1 MQLTPALG
9 FIDILR
15 GAGEGGIVS
24 YSKDLQY
31 NFDLLLTPGV
41 FVLYLYMIKRLSSG
55 PYNS

>member
-15 GAGEGGIVS
+15 GAEEGGIVS

-31 NFDLLLTPGV
+31 NFDLFLTPGV
-41 FVLYLYMIKRLSSG
+41 FVLSRPIYDKTFEFRTI
-55 PYNS
+55 

>member
-1 MQLTPALG
+1 MQLTPELG

-41 FVLYLYMIKRLSSG
+41 FVLSRPINDKTFEFRTI
-55 PYNS
+55 

>member
-15 GAGEGGIVS
+15 GTGEGGIVS

-31 NFDLLLTPGV
+31 NFDLFLTPGV
-41 FVLYLYMIKRLSSG
+41 FVLSRPIYDKTFEFRTI
-55 PYNS
+55 